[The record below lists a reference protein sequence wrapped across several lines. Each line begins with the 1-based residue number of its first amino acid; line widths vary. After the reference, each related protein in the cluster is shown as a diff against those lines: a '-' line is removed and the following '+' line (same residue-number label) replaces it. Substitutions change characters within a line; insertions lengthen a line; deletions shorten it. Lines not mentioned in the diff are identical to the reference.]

1 MAIAADAS
9 HSKTK
14 ELLVGWKAAA
24 LPDVG
29 LTMINS
35 MGKGYSTEQTKLLMS
50 YHIAQLITHPHLP
63 GSALLGDMR

>member
-14 ELLVGWKAAA
+14 EPLVGSEAAA
-24 LPDVG
+24 LQDVC

-35 MGKGYSTEQTKLLMS
+35 IGKGYSTKQRKLLMS
-50 YHIAQLITHPHLP
+50 YHHIAHLITHPHLP
-63 GSALLGDMR
+63 GAA